1 MDSKYF
7 EKYIKYK
14 KKYLLQKKIN
24 QIGSGIEEKN
34 TEQMMEL
41 IEKRFN
47 NQYEQIIG
55 GGGNGIVL
63 KVKDSNDGK
72 FKAYKI
78 TKSELSEET
87 EAAINFLQ
95 ETKFGIGLTKLYE
108 VYNCFPWRFTIF
120 NIIIELLEKEEN
132 KKFAKYLFFQPN
144 YTLDEMNELIEND
157 PDIKKIYPK
166 QYGHDEEYT
175 SELSHQ
181 IWSAQ
186 IMELLDSDV
195 EKLMKTGKKT
205 TDFDNMFLCVI
216 RNIFELVFGINCIDS
231 NKANNKFIK
240 KISIGEEINGVD
252 LLNYDFWKLK
262 LGGEDYYFPRQDYIV
277 KFGDYDEWNI
287 NYSLRNIL
295 YTYNAESN
303 KDILNDKE
311 NISENIQNLL
321 NLPLAE
327 SNDQNAR
334 RVGFEKND
342 GKFKLTKTVKWFDL
356 DINKYEK
363 YKIEPD
369 SSKTVFSFF

>member
-7 EKYIKYK
+7 KKYIKYK

-95 ETKFGIGLTKLYE
+95 DTKFGIGLTKLYE
-108 VYNCFPWRFTIF
+108 VYNCFPWRFTNF
-120 NIIIELLEKEEN
+120 VIISKLLEKEEN

-157 PDIKKIYPK
+157 PDIKKVYPK

-181 IWSAQ
+181 IWSVQ

-195 EKLMKTGKKT
+195 EKLMNTGRKT
-205 TDFDNMFLCVI
+205 TDFDKMFLCVI

-231 NKANNKFIK
+231 HKANNKFIK

-295 YTYNAESN
+295 YTYNSESN

-311 NISENIQNLL
+311 NISKNIQKLL
-321 NLPLAE
+321 NLPIAE
-327 SNDQNAR
+327 SSVQNAR
-334 RVGFEKND
+334 RVGFEKID
-342 GKFKLTKTVKWFDL
+342 GKLELTKTVKWFDL

-363 YKIEPD
+363 YKTEPD

>member
-95 ETKFGIGLTKLYE
+95 DTKFGIGLTKLYE
-108 VYNCFPWRFTIF
+108 VYNCFPWRFTNF
-120 NIIIELLEKEEN
+120 VIISELLEKEEN

>member
-157 PDIKKIYPK
+157 PDIKKVYPK

-175 SELSHQ
+175 SELSYQ
-181 IWSAQ
+181 IWSVQ

-311 NISENIQNLL
+311 NISENIQKLL

-327 SNDQNAR
+327 SSVQDAR
-334 RVGFEKND
+334 RVGFEKID

-363 YKIEPD
+363 YKTEPD